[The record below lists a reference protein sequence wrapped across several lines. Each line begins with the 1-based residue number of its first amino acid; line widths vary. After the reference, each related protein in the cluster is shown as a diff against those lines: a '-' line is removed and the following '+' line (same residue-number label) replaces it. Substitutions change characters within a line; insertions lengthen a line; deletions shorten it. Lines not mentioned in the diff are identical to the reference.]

1 MSARPVVLL
10 ASRFAKGGLA
20 RRQTGTTMND
30 TSVMQLTFTVRARE
44 EMVVMAGGE
53 IRGGYMGK
61 LLRVNLST
69 GETWDEPL
77 DLERA
82 TMYIGGSAMGGRILL
97 DEVPPGVGPFD
108 EENRLMFLSGPFSGT
123 SVPGSGTYTVVT
135 KGPLTN
141 QAATAQSNG
150 WFGARIKAA
159 GYDGIIIQ
167 GIAPNWV
174 YLVVNDGVV
183 EIRDASDVLGR
194 DTQETQTYL
203 METLGLPKASV
214 ACIGAA
220 GETMVLYANISS
232 DFAHFA
238 STNGI
243 GAVMGSKKLKAIVI
257 KGSKP
262 IPVADPEGMR
272 KLGLEDLRKVGEID
286 KKTGWSI
293 QGTTGVLAWCNE
305 VAALP
310 VHNMRKTHHPEA
322 WKIDGERLNNARVA
336 TYGCP
341 NCTMRC
347 GITILDYEGRES
359 ELDYENIGMLG
370 SNLDIFELDQVA
382 SLNYLCDDYGLD
394 TISAGAVLAF
404 YADAIEQ
411 GAIKGDFR
419 FGDAEMAKKL
429 LGMAA
434 RREGEIGNLLA
445 DGSLR
450 MARKIGHNSEA
461 YAMQV
466 KGLEISA
473 YNCKFIPG
481 MALAFGTS
489 PIGAHHKESWVITF
503 ELKQT
508 ARDSYGP
515 EKAAKVIELQ
525 RIRGGL
531 FEFIVACRFPWIE
544 LGWDLEH
551 YAEYFNKT
559 TGLNWTLNDFWKV
572 ADRIYALMKFFWVRE
587 FPFWDRTRDYP
598 PMVWF
603 DPNNADTEGPIA
615 GKVLELDKYNQL
627 LDYYYEQRGW
637 DKRGI
642 PTRKTAEALDL
653 KKEAAEV
660 EKFTKLE

>member
-1 MSARPVVLL
+1 MYGWTGNILRINLT
-10 ASRFAKGGLA
+10 SRTHK
-20 RRQTGTTMND
+20 
-30 TSVMQLTFTVRARE
+30 VE
-44 EMVVMAGGE
+44 H
-53 IRGGYMGK
+53 
-61 LLRVNLST
+61 
-69 GETWDEPL
+69 
-77 DLERA
+77 
-82 TMYIGGSAMGGRILL
+82 
-97 DEVPPGVGPFD
+97 FD
-108 EENRLMFLSGPFSGT
+108 EEFARKWVGGRGFALKILWDELKPGIDPLGPENKLIVTVGPIAGIPAPNT
-123 SVPGSGTYTVVT
+123 GKTVVAA
-135 KGPLTN
+135 KSPLTGGYGDGN
-141 QAATAQSNG
+141 LGTRVTEQM
-150 WFGARIKAA
+150 RKA
-159 GYDGIIIQ
+159 GYDIIIVEGKSAQPAYLYIEDDKIEYLPADEIWGQ
-167 GIAPNWV
+167 GTYDTHDWLYRKYGKGA
-174 YLVVNDGVV
+174 GVLSIGQGGENLNLYSMV
-183 EIRDASDVLGR
+183 RSLEGR
-194 DTQETQTYL
+194 
-203 METLGLPKASV
+203 
-214 ACIGAA
+214 A
-220 GETMVLYANISS
+220 GGRP
-232 DFAHFA
+232 
-238 STNGI
+238 GI

-272 KLGLEDLRKVGEID
+272 KLGLDDLRKVGEID

-310 VHNMRKTHHPEA
+310 VHNMRKTHHPDA

-347 GITILDYEGRES
+347 GITILDHEGHES

-404 YADAIEQ
+404 YADAIEN
-411 GAIKGDFR
+411 GAIKGDFK

-429 LGMAA
+429 LGLAA
-434 RREGEIGNLLA
+434 RREGEVGNLLA

-503 ELKQT
+503 ELKQIQ
-508 ARDSYGP
+508 RDSYGP

-544 LGWDLEH
+544 LGWELNH
-551 YAEYFNKT
+551 YVDYFNKT

-598 PMVWF
+598 PMIWF
-603 DPNNADTEGPIA
+603 DPKNADTEGPIA
-615 GKVLELDKYNQL
+615 GKYLELDKYNQL

-637 DKRGI
+637 DRRGI

-660 EKFTKLE
+660 EKFTRLE